1 MVFLESFCNT
11 TDAELRMYSDLAS
24 YTSPLPHPLSPP
36 HSMLLSESIEKS
48 PSFGKGVFGKLA
60 SFQCSLSA
68 LCNKSHVHSTFLPDI
83 SAEIHLAVRK
93 QLLFIKGRGRRNF
106 NFKDVLNELP
116 RCDGLALRNLPP
128 APPYASA
135 GGFNYSPPELLLL
148 APQWYASCMWVEW
161 IFPHLVARSALYH
174 CTQCH
179 LLKKMHCHQSE
190 CCGIEAFI
198 IHVFTCLLTLTH
210 PLSESD
216 LDWWTILFKLTY
228 Y

>member
-1 MVFLESFCNT
+1 MVFLESSCNT

-24 YTSPLPHPLSPP
+24 STAPTPPPPP

-48 PSFGKGVFGKLA
+48 QAFGKEVFGKLA

-68 LCNKSHVHSTFLPDI
+68 LCNKSRVHSTFLPDI

-128 APPYASA
+128 APLYASA
-135 GGFNYSPPELLLL
+135 GSFNYNPPELLLL
-148 APQWYASCMWVEW
+148 VSQRYASCMWVEW

-179 LLKKMHCHQSE
+179 LLKNALSSE
-190 CCGIEAFI
+190 WVPCDRGFYYSC
-198 IHVFTCLLTLTH
+198 IH
-210 PLSESD
+210 LSVDSHSS
-216 LDWWTILFKLTY
+216 FKRIWSWLMNNLV
-228 Y
+228 